1 MNCELYF
8 VFLHVRSL
16 MKYTNME
23 LLLKN
28 VQEKHLNLIAELARS
43 LNINIE
49 GPKKAN
55 ETKLSAKE
63 EEHESLEEGLFL
75 SWLDKKQ

>member
-1 MNCELYF
+1 
-8 VFLHVRSL
+8 
-16 MKYTNME
+16 ME

-49 GPKKAN
+49 GPKKTDTT
-55 ETKLSAKE
+55 TKPSTQE
-63 EEHESLEEGLFL
+63 EEHESLEDGLFL
-75 SWLDKKQ
+75 SWIEKK

>member
-1 MNCELYF
+1 
-8 VFLHVRSL
+8 
-16 MKYTNME
+16 MKYKNME

-49 GPKKAN
+49 GPQKTDKSKPAAQKK
-55 ETKLSAKE
+55 
-63 EEHESLEEGLFL
+63 EHESLEDGLFL
-75 SWLDKKQ
+75 SWLDKK